1 MRPLIT
7 MSKFS
12 YQRLDDLFDF
22 FLLKKEPILIKDIA
36 STINVSER
44 TIRTDISNLNDYLIN
59 KNAKIKLIRQKGYIL
74 DCEDEKKI
82 IDWWGNFNKTEGY
95 SLLGSL
101 KERQNY
107 LFALLLNEL
116 KYYSVYEL
124 MEHLC
129 ISKNTLYIYLKNIR
143 KTLSNYN
150 LKLINNTNTG
160 FKVIGTEYD
169 KRKAILDLFLIND
182 LQSYLVG
189 FTDLEKLFLTN
200 IDLDLLKTLE
210 SKHLYSLQL
219 LDSDFYHKNIIST
232 IALAIARVKEGLT
245 INEISIEVPKLMDHA
260 LDAIYLFLKE
270 IENSFSITLPINEI
284 NYFILTLSI
293 NVPRLIKNP
302 KNHPSESS
310 IIVDELLTSIYE
322 TSNLN
327 WTKDKILFEDLVNH
341 IENFIKISSID
352 KERKNPILSTII
364 NSFPFAYSLSLT
376 HLGVIGKKY
385 NIFFSED
392 EVGYIAL
399 HIAGAIERHKAKT
412 QQLNVIIVCGG
423 GFAMSKIIESK
434 INKKFPNKFNI
445 KKTYS
450 YAEFQLSN
458 ISDIDLTIT
467 TLPFTQEN
475 TPTVYIDMSNIDKA
489 IDDLKYY
496 LTDDQI
502 NNNVMQLFNPENFY
516 YFDTDKLSKKDLLVK
531 MTVDLENQNI
541 VSADFVSSVLERES
555 LQTTLINDVIA
566 IPHSMTMIANRSR
579 VSVAI
584 FPNGIQWEKDKKC
597 NFIFLLAISKTDNE
611 ITDNLYDLILN
622 LIDDKA
628 MTKQLLKAYT
638 FHEFKNLLSIL

>member
-1 MRPLIT
+1 

-129 ISKNTLYIYLKNIR
+129 ISKNTLYMYLKNIR

-200 IDLDLLKTLE
+200 IDLDLLNTLE

-219 LDSDFYHKNIIST
+219 LNSDFYHKNIIST

-531 MTVDLENQNI
+531 MTVDLEKQNI
-541 VSADFVSSVLERES
+541 VSEDFVSSVLERES

>member
-1 MRPLIT
+1 

-44 TIRTDISNLNDYLIN
+44 TIRTDISNLNDYLID

-107 LFALLLNEL
+107 LFALLLNEQ

-129 ISKNTLYIYLKNIR
+129 ISKNTLYMYLKNIR

-293 NVPRLIKNP
+293 NVPRLIKNS

-475 TPTVYIDMSNIDKA
+475 TPTIYIDMSNIDKA

-531 MTVDLENQNI
+531 MTVDLEKQNI
-541 VSADFVSSVLERES
+541 VSEDFVSSVLERES

>member
-1 MRPLIT
+1 

-44 TIRTDISNLNDYLIN
+44 TIRTDISNLNDYLID

-107 LFALLLNEL
+107 LFALLLNEQ

-129 ISKNTLYIYLKNIR
+129 ISKNTLYMYLKNIR

-293 NVPRLIKNP
+293 NVPRLIKNS

-475 TPTVYIDMSNIDKA
+475 TPTAYIDMSNIDKA

-531 MTVDLENQNI
+531 MAVDLEKQNI

>member
-1 MRPLIT
+1 

-44 TIRTDISNLNDYLIN
+44 TIRTDISNLNDYLID

-129 ISKNTLYIYLKNIR
+129 ISKNTLYMYLKNIR

-531 MTVDLENQNI
+531 MAVDLEKQNI

>member
-1 MRPLIT
+1 

-129 ISKNTLYIYLKNIR
+129 ISKNTLYMYLKNIR

-200 IDLDLLKTLE
+200 IDLDLLNTLE
-210 SKHLYSLQL
+210 SKYLYSLQL

-531 MTVDLENQNI
+531 MTVDLEKQNI

>member
-1 MRPLIT
+1 

-129 ISKNTLYIYLKNIR
+129 ISKNTLYMYLKNIR

-260 LDAIYLFLKE
+260 LDAIHLFLKE

-531 MTVDLENQNI
+531 MAVDLEKQNI

-638 FHEFKNLLSIL
+638 FHKFKNLLSIL

>member
-1 MRPLIT
+1 

-44 TIRTDISNLNDYLIN
+44 TIRTDISNLNDYLID

-101 KERQNY
+101 EERQNY

-129 ISKNTLYIYLKNIR
+129 ISKNTLYMYLKNIR

-200 IDLDLLKTLE
+200 IDLDLLNTLE

-475 TPTVYIDMSNIDKA
+475 TPTAYIDMSNIDKA

-531 MTVDLENQNI
+531 MAVDLEKQNI

>member
-1 MRPLIT
+1 

-129 ISKNTLYIYLKNIR
+129 ISKNTLYMYLKNIR

-531 MTVDLENQNI
+531 MAVDLEKQNI
-541 VSADFVSSVLERES
+541 VSEDFVSSVLERES

-611 ITDNLYDLILN
+611 ITNNLYDLILN

>member
-1 MRPLIT
+1 

-44 TIRTDISNLNDYLIN
+44 TIRTDISNLNDYLID

-101 KERQNY
+101 EERQNY

-129 ISKNTLYIYLKNIR
+129 ISKNTLYMYLKNIR

-189 FTDLEKLFLTN
+189 FTDLEKLFLSN
-200 IDLDLLKTLE
+200 IDLDLLNTLE

-219 LDSDFYHKNIIST
+219 LNSDFYHKNIIST

-260 LDAIYLFLKE
+260 LDAIYSFLKE
-270 IENSFSITLPINEI
+270 IENAFSITLPINEI

-322 TSNLN
+322 TSNLD

-450 YAEFQLSN
+450 YAEFQLAN

-475 TPTVYIDMSNIDKA
+475 TPTAYIDMSNIDKA

-531 MTVDLENQNI
+531 MTGDLEKQNI

-566 IPHSMTMIANRSR
+566 IPHSMTMSANRSR

-584 FPNGIQWEKDKKC
+584 FPNGIQWEKNKKC

>member
-1 MRPLIT
+1 

-129 ISKNTLYIYLKNIR
+129 ISKNTLYMYLKNIR

-502 NNNVMQLFNPENFY
+502 NNNVMELFNPENFY

-531 MTVDLENQNI
+531 MAVDLEKQNI

>member
-1 MRPLIT
+1 

-107 LFALLLNEL
+107 LFALLLNEQ

-129 ISKNTLYIYLKNIR
+129 ISKNTLYMYLKNIR

-531 MTVDLENQNI
+531 MAVDLEKQNI

>member
-129 ISKNTLYIYLKNIR
+129 ISKNTLYMYLKNIR

-531 MTVDLENQNI
+531 MAVDLEKQNI
-541 VSADFVSSVLERES
+541 VSEDFVSSVLERES

>member
-1 MRPLIT
+1 

-44 TIRTDISNLNDYLIN
+44 TIRTDISNLNDYLID

-101 KERQNY
+101 EERQNY

-129 ISKNTLYIYLKNIR
+129 ISKNTLYMYLKNIR

-531 MTVDLENQNI
+531 MTVDLEKQNI
-541 VSADFVSSVLERES
+541 VSEDFVSSVLERES

>member
-1 MRPLIT
+1 

-44 TIRTDISNLNDYLIN
+44 TIRTDISNLNDYLID

-101 KERQNY
+101 EERQNY

-129 ISKNTLYIYLKNIR
+129 ISKNTLYMYLKNIR

-200 IDLDLLKTLE
+200 IDLDLLNTLE

-531 MTVDLENQNI
+531 MAVDLEKQNI
-541 VSADFVSSVLERES
+541 VSEDFVSSVLERES

>member
-1 MRPLIT
+1 

-107 LFALLLNEL
+107 LFALLLNEQ

-129 ISKNTLYIYLKNIR
+129 ISKNTLYMYLKNIR

-475 TPTVYIDMSNIDKA
+475 TPTIYIDMSNIDKA

>member
-1 MRPLIT
+1 

-129 ISKNTLYIYLKNIR
+129 ISKNTLYMYLKNIR

-232 IALAIARVKEGLT
+232 IALAIARVKVGLT

-531 MTVDLENQNI
+531 MTVDLEKQNI
-541 VSADFVSSVLERES
+541 VSEDFVSSVLERES

>member
-1 MRPLIT
+1 

-44 TIRTDISNLNDYLIN
+44 TIRTDISNLNDYLID

-101 KERQNY
+101 EERQNY

-129 ISKNTLYIYLKNIR
+129 ISKNTLYMYLKNIR

-189 FTDLEKLFLTN
+189 FTDLEKLFLSN
-200 IDLDLLKTLE
+200 IDLDLLNTLE

-219 LDSDFYHKNIIST
+219 LNSDFYHKNIIST

-260 LDAIYLFLKE
+260 LDAIYSFLKE
-270 IENSFSITLPINEI
+270 VENAFSITLPINEI

-322 TSNLN
+322 TSNLD

-450 YAEFQLSN
+450 YAEFQLAN

-475 TPTVYIDMSNIDKA
+475 TPTAYIDMSNIDKA

-531 MTVDLENQNI
+531 MTGDLEKQNI

-566 IPHSMTMIANRSR
+566 IPHSMTMSANRSR

>member
-1 MRPLIT
+1 

-44 TIRTDISNLNDYLIN
+44 TIRTDISNLNDYLID

-129 ISKNTLYIYLKNIR
+129 ISKNTLYMYLKNIR
-143 KTLSNYN
+143 KTLSNYS

-189 FTDLEKLFLTN
+189 FTDLEKLFLSN
-200 IDLDLLKTLE
+200 IDLDLLNTLE

-219 LDSDFYHKNIIST
+219 LNSDFYHKNIIST

-322 TSNLN
+322 TSNLD

-450 YAEFQLSN
+450 YAEFQLAN

-475 TPTVYIDMSNIDKA
+475 TPTAYIDMSNIDKA

-531 MTVDLENQNI
+531 MTGDLEKQNI

-566 IPHSMTMIANRSR
+566 IPHSMTMSANRSR

>member
-129 ISKNTLYIYLKNIR
+129 ISKNTLYMYLKNIR

-531 MTVDLENQNI
+531 MAVDLEKQNI

>member
-1 MRPLIT
+1 

-44 TIRTDISNLNDYLIN
+44 TIRTDISNLNDYLID

-107 LFALLLNEL
+107 LFALLLNEQ

-129 ISKNTLYIYLKNIR
+129 ISKNTLYMYLKNIR

-475 TPTVYIDMSNIDKA
+475 TPTIYIDMSNIDKA

-531 MTVDLENQNI
+531 MAVDLEKQNI
-541 VSADFVSSVLERES
+541 VSEDFVSSVLERES

-566 IPHSMTMIANRSR
+566 IPHSMTMSANRSR

-597 NFIFLLAISKTDNE
+597 NFIFLLALSKTDNE

-628 MTKQLLKAYT
+628 ITKQLLKANT
-638 FHEFKNLLSIL
+638 FYEFKNLLSIL

>member
-1 MRPLIT
+1 

-44 TIRTDISNLNDYLIN
+44 TIRTDISNLNDYLID

-107 LFALLLNEL
+107 LFALLLNEQ

-129 ISKNTLYIYLKNIR
+129 ISKNTLYMYLKNIR

-475 TPTVYIDMSNIDKA
+475 TPTIYIDMSNIDKA

-531 MTVDLENQNI
+531 MAVDLEKQNI

>member
-1 MRPLIT
+1 

-129 ISKNTLYIYLKNIR
+129 ISKNTLYMYLKNIR

-531 MTVDLENQNI
+531 MAVDLEKQNI

>member
-1 MRPLIT
+1 

-129 ISKNTLYIYLKNIR
+129 ISKNTLYMYLKNIR

-189 FTDLEKLFLTN
+189 FTDLEKLFLSN
-200 IDLDLLKTLE
+200 IDLDLLNTLE

-219 LDSDFYHKNIIST
+219 LNSDFYHKNIIST

-260 LDAIYLFLKE
+260 LDAIYSFLKE
-270 IENSFSITLPINEI
+270 VENAFSITLPINEI

-475 TPTVYIDMSNIDKA
+475 TPTAYIDMSNIDKA

-531 MTVDLENQNI
+531 MAVDLEKQNI

-566 IPHSMTMIANRSR
+566 IPHSMTMSANRSR

-611 ITDNLYDLILN
+611 ITNNLYDLILN

>member
-1 MRPLIT
+1 

-200 IDLDLLKTLE
+200 INLDLLKTLE

>member
-1 MRPLIT
+1 

-44 TIRTDISNLNDYLIN
+44 TIRTDISNLNDYLID

-129 ISKNTLYIYLKNIR
+129 ISKNTLYMYLKNIR

-531 MTVDLENQNI
+531 MAVDLEKQNI
-541 VSADFVSSVLERES
+541 VSEDFVSSVLERES

>member
-1 MRPLIT
+1 

-44 TIRTDISNLNDYLIN
+44 TIRTDISNLNDYLID

-101 KERQNY
+101 EERQNY

-129 ISKNTLYIYLKNIR
+129 ISKNTLYMYLKNIR

-189 FTDLEKLFLTN
+189 FTDLEKLFLSN
-200 IDLDLLKTLE
+200 IDLDLLNTLE

-219 LDSDFYHKNIIST
+219 LNSDFYHKNIIST

-260 LDAIYLFLKE
+260 LDAIYSFLKE
-270 IENSFSITLPINEI
+270 IENAFSITLPINEI

-322 TSNLN
+322 TSNLD

-450 YAEFQLSN
+450 YAEFQLAN

-475 TPTVYIDMSNIDKA
+475 TPTAYIDMSNIDKA

-531 MTVDLENQNI
+531 MTGDLEKQNI

-566 IPHSMTMIANRSR
+566 IPHSMTMSANRSR

>member
-44 TIRTDISNLNDYLIN
+44 TIRTDISNLNDYLID

-101 KERQNY
+101 EERQNY

-129 ISKNTLYIYLKNIR
+129 ISKNTLYMYLKNIR

-189 FTDLEKLFLTN
+189 FTDLEKLFLSN
-200 IDLDLLKTLE
+200 IDLDLLNTLE

-219 LDSDFYHKNIIST
+219 LNSDFYHKNIIST

-260 LDAIYLFLKE
+260 LDAIYSFLKE
-270 IENSFSITLPINEI
+270 VENAFSITLPINEI

-322 TSNLN
+322 TSNLD

-450 YAEFQLSN
+450 YAEFQLAN

-475 TPTVYIDMSNIDKA
+475 TPTAYIDMSNIDKA

-531 MTVDLENQNI
+531 MTGDLEKQNI

-566 IPHSMTMIANRSR
+566 IPHSMTMSANRSR

>member
-1 MRPLIT
+1 

-129 ISKNTLYIYLKNIR
+129 ISKNTLYMYLKNIR

-200 IDLDLLKTLE
+200 IDLDLLNTLE
-210 SKHLYSLQL
+210 SKYLYSLQL
-219 LDSDFYHKNIIST
+219 LNSDFYHKNIIST

-531 MTVDLENQNI
+531 MTVDLEKQNI
-541 VSADFVSSVLERES
+541 VSEDFVSSVLERES

>member
-1 MRPLIT
+1 

-44 TIRTDISNLNDYLIN
+44 TIRTDISNLNDYLID

-129 ISKNTLYIYLKNIR
+129 ISKNTLYMYLKNIR

-189 FTDLEKLFLTN
+189 FTDLEKLFLSN
-200 IDLDLLKTLE
+200 IDLDLLNTLE

-219 LDSDFYHKNIIST
+219 LNSDFYHKNIIST

-260 LDAIYLFLKE
+260 LDAIYSFLKE
-270 IENSFSITLPINEI
+270 VENAFSITLPINEI

-322 TSNLN
+322 TSNLD

-450 YAEFQLSN
+450 YAEFQLAN

-475 TPTVYIDMSNIDKA
+475 TPTAYIDMSNIDKA

-531 MTVDLENQNI
+531 MTGDLEKQNI

-566 IPHSMTMIANRSR
+566 IPHSMTMSANRSR

>member
-1 MRPLIT
+1 

-310 IIVDELLTSIYE
+310 IIVDELLSSIYE

-531 MTVDLENQNI
+531 MAVDLEKQNI
-541 VSADFVSSVLERES
+541 VSEDFVSSVLERES

>member
-1 MRPLIT
+1 

-44 TIRTDISNLNDYLIN
+44 TIRTDISNLNDYLID

-101 KERQNY
+101 EERQNY

-129 ISKNTLYIYLKNIR
+129 ISKNTLYMYLKNIR

-189 FTDLEKLFLTN
+189 FTDLEKLFLSN
-200 IDLDLLKTLE
+200 IDLDLLNTLE

-219 LDSDFYHKNIIST
+219 LNSDFYHKNIIST

-260 LDAIYLFLKE
+260 LDAIYSFLKE
-270 IENSFSITLPINEI
+270 VENAFSITLPINEI

-322 TSNLN
+322 TSNLD

-450 YAEFQLSN
+450 YAEFQLVN

-475 TPTVYIDMSNIDKA
+475 TPTAYIDMSNIDKA

-531 MTVDLENQNI
+531 MTGDLEKQNI

-566 IPHSMTMIANRSR
+566 IPHSMTMSANRSR

>member
-1 MRPLIT
+1 

-44 TIRTDISNLNDYLIN
+44 TIRTDISNLNDYLID

-129 ISKNTLYIYLKNIR
+129 ISKNTLYMYLKNIR

-189 FTDLEKLFLTN
+189 FTDLEKLFLSN
-200 IDLDLLKTLE
+200 IDLDLLNTLE

-219 LDSDFYHKNIIST
+219 LNSDFYHKNIIST

-322 TSNLN
+322 TSNLD

-450 YAEFQLSN
+450 YAEFQLAN

-475 TPTVYIDMSNIDKA
+475 TPTAYIDMSNIDKA

-531 MTVDLENQNI
+531 MTGDLEKQNI

-566 IPHSMTMIANRSR
+566 IPHSMTMSANRSR

>member
-1 MRPLIT
+1 

-44 TIRTDISNLNDYLIN
+44 TIRTDISNLNDYLID

-107 LFALLLNEL
+107 LFALLLNEQ

-129 ISKNTLYIYLKNIR
+129 ISKNTLYMYLKNIR

-200 IDLDLLKTLE
+200 IDLDLLNTLE
-210 SKHLYSLQL
+210 SKYLYSLQL
-219 LDSDFYHKNIIST
+219 LNSDFYHKNIIST

-450 YAEFQLSN
+450 YAEFQLSK

-531 MTVDLENQNI
+531 MAVDLEKQNI

>member
-1 MRPLIT
+1 

-129 ISKNTLYIYLKNIR
+129 ISKNTLYMYLKNIR

-475 TPTVYIDMSNIDKA
+475 TPTAYIDMSNIDKA

-531 MTVDLENQNI
+531 MTVDLEKQNI
-541 VSADFVSSVLERES
+541 VSEDFVSSVLERES

-611 ITDNLYDLILN
+611 ITNNLYDLILN

>member
-1 MRPLIT
+1 

-44 TIRTDISNLNDYLIN
+44 TIRTDISNLNDYLID

-129 ISKNTLYIYLKNIR
+129 ISKNTLYMYLKNIR

-293 NVPRLIKNP
+293 NVPRLIKNS

-475 TPTVYIDMSNIDKA
+475 TPTIYIDMSNIDKA

-531 MTVDLENQNI
+531 MAVDLEKQNI

>member
-1 MRPLIT
+1 

-44 TIRTDISNLNDYLIN
+44 TIRTDISNLNDYLID

-101 KERQNY
+101 EERQNY

-129 ISKNTLYIYLKNIR
+129 ISKNTLYMYLKNIR

-189 FTDLEKLFLTN
+189 FTDLEKLFLSN
-200 IDLDLLKTLE
+200 IDLDLLNILE

-219 LDSDFYHKNIIST
+219 LNSDFYHKNIIST

-260 LDAIYLFLKE
+260 LDAIYSFLKE
-270 IENSFSITLPINEI
+270 VENAFSITLPINEI

-322 TSNLN
+322 TSNLD

-450 YAEFQLSN
+450 YAEFQLAN

-475 TPTVYIDMSNIDKA
+475 TPTAYIDMSNIDKA

-531 MTVDLENQNI
+531 MTGDLEKQNI

-566 IPHSMTMIANRSR
+566 IPHSMTMSANRSR

>member
-1 MRPLIT
+1 

-129 ISKNTLYIYLKNIR
+129 ISKNTLYMYLKNIR

-260 LDAIYLFLKE
+260 LDAIHLFLKE

-531 MTVDLENQNI
+531 MAVDLEKQNI

-611 ITDNLYDLILN
+611 ITNNLYDLILN

>member
-1 MRPLIT
+1 

-44 TIRTDISNLNDYLIN
+44 TIRTDISNLNDYLID

-107 LFALLLNEL
+107 LFALLLNEQ

-129 ISKNTLYIYLKNIR
+129 ISKNTLYMYLKNIR

-450 YAEFQLSN
+450 YAEFQLSK

-531 MTVDLENQNI
+531 MTVDLEKQNI
-541 VSADFVSSVLERES
+541 VSEDFVSSVLERES

>member
-1 MRPLIT
+1 

-129 ISKNTLYIYLKNIR
+129 ISKNTLYMYLKNIR

-260 LDAIYLFLKE
+260 LDAIHLFLKE

-531 MTVDLENQNI
+531 MTVDLEKQNI
-541 VSADFVSSVLERES
+541 VSEDFVSSVLERES